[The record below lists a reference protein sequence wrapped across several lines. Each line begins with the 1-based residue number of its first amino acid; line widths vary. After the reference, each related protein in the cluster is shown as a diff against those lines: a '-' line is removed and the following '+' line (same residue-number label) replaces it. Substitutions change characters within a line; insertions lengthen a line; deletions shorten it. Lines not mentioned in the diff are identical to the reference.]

1 MNNTVGRL
9 RSLFPSHQF
18 DVIVGSLLG
27 DARLEC
33 RSVGVRSPI
42 TARFRAHH
50 GFKQK
55 EYVFWKYEI
64 LKNLVLKEPREISWN
79 NPKRDLH
86 EVSWYF
92 HTKSLQELGTLYH
105 YFYKN
110 RIKILPESIFEIL
123 NPQMIAI
130 WFMDDGSNNGATG
143 TLNTHSFSMEDQ
155 LRIVDF
161 FKNRFEIYATIVKD
175 RNKFKI
181 QFGRFEFPKLILL
194 IQSYIT
200 PSMNYKIVYPRN
212 DLSAQTDRANYNKF
226 TNTSVPE
233 WKTGKGIV

>member
-1 MNNTVGRL
+1 
-9 RSLFPSHQF
+9 
-18 DVIVGSLLG
+18 
-27 DARLEC
+27 
-33 RSVGVRSPI
+33 
-42 TARFRAHH
+42 
-50 GFKQK
+50 
-55 EYVFWKYEI
+55 
-64 LKNLVLKEPREISWN
+64 
-79 NPKRDLH
+79 
-86 EVSWYF
+86 
-92 HTKSLQELGTLYH
+92 
-105 YFYKN
+105 
-110 RIKILPESIFEIL
+110 
-123 NPQMIAI
+123 MIAI

>member
-130 WFMDDGSNNGATG
+130 WFMDDGSWKSNRHNTFIIH
-143 TLNTHSFSMEDQ
+143 TLGFTKKDLTLVQDSFRKLFNIETALHRQKEKYWRLYIKSSSAKEFEKLIQPHTSLIFSM
-155 LRIVDF
+155 
-161 FKNRFEIYATIVKD
+161 KKKMGN
-175 RNKFKI
+175 
-181 QFGRFEFPKLILL
+181 
-194 IQSYIT
+194 
-200 PSMNYKIVYPRN
+200 
-212 DLSAQTDRANYNKF
+212 
-226 TNTSVPE
+226 TNA
-233 WKTGKGIV
+233 